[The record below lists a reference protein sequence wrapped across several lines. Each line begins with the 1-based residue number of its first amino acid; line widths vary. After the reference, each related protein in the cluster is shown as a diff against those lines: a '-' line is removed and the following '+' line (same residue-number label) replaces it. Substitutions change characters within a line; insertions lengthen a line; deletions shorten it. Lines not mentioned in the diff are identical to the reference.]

1 MYKER
6 LISAIKKYKSGLYSE
21 YDFKDVVESVA
32 YMVTESHLFELREFL
47 LGLENKLEFI
57 DFSVNSNEMRDMYL
71 EQILKLENY
80 LDSML

>member
-21 YDFKDVVESVA
+21 YDFKDVVASVA

-47 LGLENKLEFI
+47 LGLENKLE
-57 DFSVNSNEMRDMYL
+57 
-71 EQILKLENY
+71 
-80 LDSML
+80 